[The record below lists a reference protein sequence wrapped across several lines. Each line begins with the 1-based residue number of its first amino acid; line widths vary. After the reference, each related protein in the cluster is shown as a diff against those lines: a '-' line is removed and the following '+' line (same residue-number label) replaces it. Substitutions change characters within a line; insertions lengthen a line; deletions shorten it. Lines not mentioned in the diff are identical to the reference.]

1 VYKTGDKVWLNLRNV
16 RSTRPYKKLDWLHAR
31 YIVLEVPSSHTVRLG
46 VPTGIHPVFHVDL
59 IRPAADDPLP
69 SQIVDD
75 SQPPPL
81 EIDGELEYDMEEILA
96 ARTKRVGRG
105 SRREVLVRWTGY
117 SQCTWEPLA
126 SIDNCSA
133 LDRFEER
140 FGAVSAT
147 DDPLP
152 AAGAPA

>member
-1 VYKTGDKVWLNLRNV
+1 M
-16 RSTRPYKKLDWLHAR
+16 
-31 YIVLEVPSSHTVRLG
+31 
-46 VPTGIHPVFHVDL
+46 
-59 IRPAADDPLP
+59 
-69 SQIVDD
+69 DD

-81 EIDGELEYDMEEILA
+81 EIDGELEYEVEEILA

-117 SQCTWEPLA
+117 SEHTWEPLA
-126 SIDNCSA
+126 SLGDCSA

-147 DDPLP
+147 DRPLP
-152 AAGAPA
+152 AAETLMIARNIARIGRLQVRI

>member
-1 VYKTGDKVWLNLRNV
+1 MVKPTEH
-16 RSTRPYKKLDWLHAR
+16 WLHAR
-31 YIVLEVPSSHTVRLG
+31 YTVLEVPSSHTVRLG

-75 SQPPPL
+75 PQPPPL
-81 EIDGELEYDMEEILA
+81 EIDGELEYDVEEILA

-117 SQCTWEPLA
+117 S
-126 SIDNCSA
+126 
-133 LDRFEER
+133 
-140 FGAVSAT
+140 
-147 DDPLP
+147 
-152 AAGAPA
+152 